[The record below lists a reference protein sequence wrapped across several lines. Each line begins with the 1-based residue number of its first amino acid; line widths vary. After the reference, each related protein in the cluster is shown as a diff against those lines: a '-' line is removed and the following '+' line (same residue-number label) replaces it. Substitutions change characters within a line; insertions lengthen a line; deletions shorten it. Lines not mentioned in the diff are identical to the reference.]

1 MAKDYRKLVSELQTR
16 MNPDNFTDVRLFGES
31 VNKELLNVSG
41 NQTLAYIKRSMQG
54 VGQEYTNRSLEAGTN
69 VKNHLR
75 AVLTQVDYEYQG
87 SVMTNTHLKG
97 NSDID
102 LLVLSSKFYY
112 SDKEKIQ
119 KSYESAV
126 YWSSLNTFQINRL
139 NSYFDNGSYQGNSYQ
154 DLKDNRLQSE
164 SKLKASYY
172 KCDVSKSKCIQI
184 TNQNLHR
191 DVDVVIAA
199 WHKTFDGVK
208 DADNRKNSI
217 RVYDKDGDLLGRVES
232 PFISIERINNK
243 DSEVNGRLKKMIR
256 FVKTL
261 KYDADSDIK
270 LSSFDIN
277 AICYNIPAESY
288 STKIFHELI
297 SVLLYE
303 FVKIITNPVYRDSI
317 VSVDGSEFIF
327 KGNSEKQTALLMLYS
342 ELDEVAN
349 DLKNNLI

>member
-54 VGQEYTNRSLEAGTN
+54 VAQEYTNRSLEAGTN

-139 NSYFDNGSYQGNSYQ
+139 NNYFGNDSYRGNSYQ

-164 SKLKASYY
+164 SKLKTSYY

-217 RVYDKDGDLLGRVES
+217 RVYDKDDDLLGRVES

-261 KYDADSDIK
+261 KY
-270 LSSFDIN
+270 
-277 AICYNIPAESY
+277 EG
-288 STKIFHELI
+288 
-297 SVLLYE
+297 V
-303 FVKIITNPVYRDSI
+303 
-317 VSVDGSEFIF
+317 
-327 KGNSEKQTALLMLYS
+327 
-342 ELDEVAN
+342 
-349 DLKNNLI
+349 